1 MLSVLSVFFC
11 DYDIGRTELIR
22 RNISLAAVPA
32 ACPPILSPGGGVVT
46 AFFFKRGQTPW
57 KDTSPI
63 FGVIEMTDWKKLR
76 NEYINGNISY
86 REMAE
91 KYGVSYS
98 AVKYHAQQE
107 HWGEKKRKQ
116 APKLEKM
123 LAEKT
128 AEKITEQTANDYV
141 NRQERIFKLSD
152 KLTEKI
158 ELAISQLD
166 VFLTEDGQMHQTGY
180 VDTQKLRQIVSSL
193 KDIKELTTEEN
204 TATEIKVD
212 FGSGEKYA
220 K

>member
-1 MLSVLSVFFC
+1 LFY
-11 DYDIGRTELIR
+11 YDIGRAGSIR
-22 RNISLAAVPA
+22 RNILLAAVPA
-32 ACPPILSPGGGVVT
+32 AESSYSYSPGGGVVT
-46 AFFFKRGQTPW
+46 VFFFKRRQTPW

-212 FGSGEKYA
+212 FGGGEKYA

>member
-1 MLSVLSVFFC
+1 MSLLSLFLFY
-11 DYDIGRTELIR
+11 YDIGRTGSIR

-32 ACPPILSPGGGVVT
+32 ACPPILISPGGGVVT
-46 AFFFKRGQTPW
+46 ASFFKWGQTPW

-91 KYGVSYS
+91 KYDVSYS
-98 AVKYHAQQE
+98 AVKYHAHQE

-141 NRQERIFKLSD
+141 NRQDRIFKLSD

-166 VFLTEDGQMHQTGY
+166 VFLTEDGQIVQTGY

-212 FGSGEKYA
+212 FGSGENYA

>member
-1 MLSVLSVFFC
+1 MSLFLFY
-11 DYDIGRTELIR
+11 YDIGRTGSIR

-32 ACPPILSPGGGVVT
+32 ACPPILISPGGGVVT
-46 AFFFKRGQTPW
+46 ASFFKWGQTPW

-91 KYGVSYS
+91 KYDVSYS
-98 AVKYHAQQE
+98 AVKYHAHQE

-141 NRQERIFKLSD
+141 NRQDRIFKLSD

-166 VFLTEDGQMHQTGY
+166 VFLTEDGQIVQTGY

-212 FGSGEKYA
+212 FGSGENYA

>member
-1 MLSVLSVFFC
+1 
-11 DYDIGRTELIR
+11 
-22 RNISLAAVPA
+22 
-32 ACPPILSPGGGVVT
+32 
-46 AFFFKRGQTPW
+46 
-57 KDTSPI
+57 
-63 FGVIEMTDWKKLR
+63 MTDWKKLR

-91 KYGVSYS
+91 KYDVSYS

-141 NRQERIFKLSD
+141 NRQKRIFKLSD

-158 ELAISQLD
+158 EQAISQLD
-166 VFLTEDGQMHQTGY
+166 VFLTEDGEMHQTGY

-212 FGSGEKYA
+212 FGGGENYA

>member
-1 MLSVLSVFFC
+1 MSLFLFY
-11 DYDIGRTELIR
+11 YDIGRTGSIR

-32 ACPPILSPGGGVVT
+32 ACPPILISPGGGVVT
-46 AFFFKRGQTPW
+46 ASFFKWGQTPW

-91 KYGVSYS
+91 KYDVSYS
-98 AVKYHAQQE
+98 AVKYHAHQE

-141 NRQERIFKLSD
+141 NRRDRIFKLSD

-212 FGSGEKYA
+212 FGSGENYA

>member
-1 MLSVLSVFFC
+1 
-11 DYDIGRTELIR
+11 
-22 RNISLAAVPA
+22 
-32 ACPPILSPGGGVVT
+32 
-46 AFFFKRGQTPW
+46 
-57 KDTSPI
+57 
-63 FGVIEMTDWKKLR
+63 MTDWKKLR
-76 NEYINGNISY
+76 NEYINGSISY

-91 KYGVSYS
+91 KYDVSYS
-98 AVKYHAQQE
+98 AVKYHAHQE

-141 NRQERIFKLSD
+141 NRRERIFRLSD

-212 FGSGEKYA
+212 FGGGENYA